1 MIKMVNGKYV
11 ELNKV
16 IREYTL
22 VLNGHSFSIDLLPFG
37 LGSFDVAVDMDWLS
51 SLGLKSYVIRR

>member
-11 ELNKV
+11 ELNKI

-22 VLNGHSFSIDLLPFG
+22 VINRHSFNIDFLPFG
-37 LGSFDVAVDMDWLS
+37 LGSFNVVVVVDWLS
-51 SLGLKSYVIRR
+51 NLELKSYVIRR